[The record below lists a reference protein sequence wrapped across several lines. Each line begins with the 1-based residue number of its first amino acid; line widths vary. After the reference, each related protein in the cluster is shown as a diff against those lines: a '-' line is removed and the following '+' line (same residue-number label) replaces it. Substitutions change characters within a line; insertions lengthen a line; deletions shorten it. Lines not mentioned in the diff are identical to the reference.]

1 MQINYANALEHSQ
14 SHLIEIFCDQS
25 EWSVFL
31 KLLRVLATS
40 RGSKRVAKAEH
51 KVYL

>member
-31 KLLRVLATS
+31 KVLRVLANQ
-40 RGSKRVAKAEH
+40 GLQEGGQG
-51 KVYL
+51 